1 MNWKKEVVAT
11 VNDAVSFLETHIP
24 ILLPGSVTECDR
36 PPCFSCEVRN
46 EADGNYLFSFDAEC
60 TPNRLDLLNLKLDVP
75 FDQRYAVTDLAIK
88 ALLGVASEN
97 QYPSINL
104 HFARGDEARILP
116 AYGAFPI
123 DLTSNSIKEDMDKII
138 ISTITRFHQDISPA
152 DQAVLQDIA
161 TTFSTDEDKA
171 WFELAAQ
178 RITIPGQGLFSELI
192 FSNICKQ
199 GNLRINF
206 SHAPTMK
213 FLETRLGSLPP
224 LPSSERS
231 AIKFVRKRFSP
242 NVV

>member
-11 VNDAVSFLETHIP
+11 VNDAVFFLETHIP
-24 ILLPGSVTECDR
+24 ILLPGSVTECGR
-36 PPCFSCEVRN
+36 SPYFSCDVRN
-46 EADGNYLFSFDAEC
+46 EADGNYLFSFDTYC
-60 TPNRLDLLNLKLDVP
+60 TPKHLDLLNLKLDVP

-97 QYPSINL
+97 QYPSIDL

-116 AYGAFPI
+116 AYGAFPT
-123 DLTSNSIKEDMDKII
+123 DMASNCIKENMDKII
-138 ISTITRFHQDISPA
+138 ISTITRFHQNISPA

-192 FSNICKQ
+192 FSNICKE
-199 GNLRINF
+199 GSLRIDF

-213 FLETRLGSLPP
+213 FLEGRLGALPP
-224 LPSSERS
+224 LPTSERQ
-231 AIKFVRKRFSP
+231 AITFKRKRLSP
-242 NVV
+242 TNA